1 MTDKNPKA
9 TETTSIPVE
18 TGVISLPISFVDAD
32 LSFDEFKATIA
43 EMNHVLSLL
52 SNEDIQD
59 VESEI
64 HYGDQVFDL
73 NITTSK
79 QSALRYAYGHGFLCA
94 YCTVFSSSIDH
105 LIECGVD
112 QDDLFLKAEEIADNY
127 FEIIKEA
134 GGQLCIHF
142 KSINLKQG

>member
-79 QSALRYAYGHGFLCA
+79 QSALRYAYDHSFLCE
-94 YCTVFSSSIDH
+94 YCTVFSSSTDH
-105 LIECGVD
+105 FIECGVEE
-112 QDDLFLKAEEIADNY
+112 DDHFLKAEAMSDQD
-127 FEIIKEA
+127 FEILKEDS
-134 GGQLCIHF
+134 GQLRIHF
-142 KSINLKQG
+142 KSVI